1 MSDTSSALYW
11 GLFMIPLAVGFGVYV
26 HGHTNKQREDLEI
39 ALVQT
44 EARNAALAQRNVV
57 LEKQVARLQR
67 QLQSAQRQTAPRL
80 YADGHPTYTGQDT

>member
-1 MSDTSSALYW
+1 MSDTSTPLYW
-11 GLFMIPLAVGFGVYV
+11 LFAMIPLSVGLGVYV
-26 HGHTNKQREDLEI
+26 HGKTNADHERLEI

-57 LEKQVARLQR
+57 LEKHVARLER
-67 QLQSAQRQTAPRL
+67 QLQSAQRQAAPRL